1 MLRLFR
7 RLIRDPRALGAL
19 LLLALFTAGE
29 VADAR
34 HHLADHGCVSDSH
47 APGERDDHCT
57 CAGLH
62 ALPLGAH
69 ALTDPAPVEQARA
82 FRPVAAVAAPL
93 GHRGAEASPRA
104 PPRG

>member
-1 MLRLFR
+1 MLRLLR

-19 LLLALFTAGE
+19 LLLSLFAAGE

-34 HHLADHGCVSDSH
+34 HHLADHGCATDTH
-47 APGERDDHCT
+47 APGQRDDHCT

-69 ALTDPAPVEQARA
+69 AFTDPAPAAQEREFTPATAVTAPRA
-82 FRPVAAVAAPL
+82 Q
-93 GHRGAEASPRA
+93 RGAEASPRA

>member
-7 RLIRDPRALGAL
+7 RLIRDPRTLGAL

-34 HHLADHGCVSDSH
+34 HHLADHGCATDTH
-47 APGERDDHCT
+47 APGQRDDHCT

-62 ALPLGAH
+62 AFPLGTH
-69 ALTDPAPVEQARA
+69 ALTDPT
-82 FRPVAAVAAPL
+82 PVAQERQFTPAAAATAPL
-93 GHRGAEASPRA
+93 ALRGAEASPRA

>member
-19 LLLALFTAGE
+19 LMLALFAAGE
-29 VADAR
+29 IADAR
-34 HHLADHGCVSDSH
+34 HHLADHGCATDTH
-47 APGERDDHCT
+47 APGQRDDHCT

-62 ALPLGAH
+62 AFPFGTHGLA
-69 ALTDPAPVEQARA
+69 DPTPVEQDSEFA
-82 FRPVAAVAAPL
+82 PAAASAAPRA
-93 GHRGAEASPRA
+93 HRGAEASPRA

>member
-1 MLRLFR
+1 MLRLLR

-19 LLLALFTAGE
+19 LLLSLFAAGE

-34 HHLADHGCVSDSH
+34 HHLADHGCATDTHV
-47 APGERDDHCT
+47 PEERDDHCT

-69 ALTDPAPVEQARA
+69 PLADPAPVAQARE
-82 FRPVAAVAAPL
+82 FTPAAAATAPL
-93 GHRGAEASPRA
+93 ALRGAEASPRA

>member
-1 MLRLFR
+1 MMRLLR

-19 LLLALFTAGE
+19 LLLALFAAGE
-29 VADAR
+29 MADAR
-34 HHLADHGCVSDSH
+34 HHLTDHGCVTDTQ
-47 APGERDDHCT
+47 APGQRDEHCT

-69 ALTDPAPVEQARA
+69 VLADPRPVEQERTFA
-82 FRPVAAVAAPL
+82 PAAIAVVKIA
-93 GHRGAEASPRA
+93 HRGAGASPRA